1 MVRVTNVDEFAR
13 KNEGDLWRYMAYK
26 TGIRDADIIQDTVQE
41 FYVKLIETR
50 ALDTYDPSRG
60 TFKTYIMTLFSWLFP
75 VLANRNPR
83 AKHTLVS
90 WVREGGRNRGSD
102 DDAVVEVYERTAV
115 VGQSP
120 YIDNVVDPRYGA
132 SHVCLNDDIHA
143 NIELGDFMRYVRRT
157 RTPKAASRI
166 SSYLKYRTSGCNGAD
181 VARILGVS
189 NNMVKM
195 IKEQVRESY
204 EEWRGKVMKSAQKRS
219 RSLTWGE
226 ITEEIRN
233 VQGQIERFN
242 KGDVSLPRG
251 FVYRDAL
258 ARLKYLR
265 NRQAQIAKRDRKKR
279 DEGRG
284 AQPETGTQ

>member
-1 MVRVTNVDEFAR
+1 MIRVTNVDEFAR
-13 KNEGDLWRYMAYK
+13 KNEGDLWRYMTYK

-90 WVREGGRNRGSD
+90 RVRESGRGSTAD
-102 DDAVVEVYERTAV
+102 KDATIDVYERTAV
-115 VGQSP
+115 VGESP
-120 YIDNVVDPRYGA
+120 YIDNVVDPPYAA

-143 NIELGDFMRYVRRT
+143 DIELGDFMRFVRRT
-157 RTPKAASRI
+157 RTEKSASRI
-166 SSYLKYRTSGCNGAD
+166 RSYLIHRRSGCNGAD

-195 IKEQVRESY
+195 IKKQTRESY
-204 EEWRGKVMKSAQKRS
+204 EEWRGKTMKSAQKRS
-219 RSLTWGE
+219 RSLTRDE
-226 ITEEIRN
+226 IADEIRD
-233 VQGQIERFN
+233 VQGQIDRFN
-242 KGDVSLPRG
+242 KGDMSLPQG

-258 ARLKYLR
+258 VRLKYLR
-265 NRQAQIAKRDRKKR
+265 NRQIQIAKKDKKEC
-279 DEGRG
+279 D
-284 AQPETGTQ
+284 ADHSADPEIKS

>member
-13 KNEGDLWRYMAYK
+13 KNEGDLRRYMTYK
-26 TGIRDADIIQDTVQE
+26 TGIRDSNIIRDTVQE

-50 ALDTYDPSRG
+50 ALDTYDPKLG

-83 AKHTLVS
+83 ARYTLVS
-90 WVREGGRNRGSD
+90 WVQQNGRGKGND
-102 DDAVVEVYERTAV
+102 DDAIVDVYERTASL
-115 VGQSP
+115 GESP
-120 YIDNVVDPRYGA
+120 YIDNVVDPRYAA

-143 NIELGDFMRYVRRT
+143 NIELGDFMRFVQRT
-157 RTPKAASRI
+157 RTRKAASRI
-166 SSYLKYRTSGCNGAD
+166 HSYLVHRTSGCNGAD

-195 IKEQVRESY
+195 IKEQVKESY
-204 EEWRGKVMKSAQKRS
+204 EEWRGKVMKSSRKRS
-219 RSLTWGE
+219 RSLTWE
-226 ITEEIRN
+226 EVVEEIRN

-242 KGDVSLPRG
+242 RGDVSLPRG

-265 NRQAQIAKRDRKKR
+265 NRQAQFAKKDRLKG
-279 DEGRG
+279 DGGHG
-284 AQPETGTQ
+284 AGLGVHE